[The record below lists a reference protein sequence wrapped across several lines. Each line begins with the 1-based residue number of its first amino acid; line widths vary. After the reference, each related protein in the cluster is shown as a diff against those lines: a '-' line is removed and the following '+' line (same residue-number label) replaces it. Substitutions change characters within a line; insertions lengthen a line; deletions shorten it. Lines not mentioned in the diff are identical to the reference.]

1 MPHDYEDIFDLD
13 DLNDQELGGL
23 VRDKL
28 SRHDGIDADS
38 IVVQAENGLVRLSG
52 RVGTDGERQIA
63 DHVLSDVIGLTKYE
77 NDLVVDPIRRD
88 ESSEDA
94 EESAADYAEGSGE
107 PLGRPRRPLDDA
119 SADEEDELEARL
131 YGSHDVQ
138 SAIEQ
143 GTAWVPPESPT
154 QEGFGERIG
163 DEDPQDEEPDA
174 RS

>member
-1 MPHDYEDIFDLD
+1 MPRDYEDIFELD
-13 DLNDQELGGL
+13 DVNDAELRAI
-23 VRDKL
+23 VRETIE
-28 SRHDGIDADS
+28 RHDGVDADS
-38 IVVQAENGLVRLSG
+38 IVVSVKDGVVRLSG

-77 NDLVVDPIRRD
+77 NDIVVDSIHRD
-88 ESSEDA
+88 EAPE
-94 EESAADYAEGSGE
+94 AADDAAAEAAEGSSE

-131 YGSHDVQ
+131 YGSHDVT

-143 GTAWVPPESPT
+143 GTAWAPPDSPT
-154 QEGFGERIG
+154 QEGFSERIG
-163 DEDPQDEEPDA
+163 DEDSEDEQPDQ